1 MITTITDIFD
11 LKCLRTEAAHYF
23 RRKKIMENHY
33 YHRNHWSD
41 LYFFA
46 FCDILYITSS
56 GGTAK
61 TRSLTPL
68 PVRRQGD
75 IMKNVELKQ
84 QAIAY
89 IEQLSTEK
97 LETALNYLAAL
108 RNSDLWAAEGELEK
122 RKSSDKVAPLLALA
136 GTLECDEENIS
147 DRHDELIGDGLLAEL
162 SGRAD
167 E

>member
-1 MITTITDIFD
+1 MND
-11 LKCLRTEAAHYF
+11 
-23 RRKKIMENHY
+23 
-33 YHRNHWSD
+33 
-41 LYFFA
+41 
-46 FCDILYITSS
+46 
-56 GGTAK
+56 
-61 TRSLTPL
+61 
-68 PVRRQGD
+68 
-75 IMKNVELKQ
+75 VELKQ

-108 RNSDLWAAEGELEK
+108 QESEK
-122 RKSSDKVAPLLALA
+122 RKSSDKVAPLLSLA

-162 SGRAD
+162 RGDAD

>member
-1 MITTITDIFD
+1 
-11 LKCLRTEAAHYF
+11 
-23 RRKKIMENHY
+23 
-33 YHRNHWSD
+33 
-41 LYFFA
+41 
-46 FCDILYITSS
+46 
-56 GGTAK
+56 
-61 TRSLTPL
+61 
-68 PVRRQGD
+68 
-75 IMKNVELKQ
+75 MKNVELKQ

-108 RNSDLWAAEGELEK
+108 RNSDLWAAEAESEK
-122 RKSSDKVAPLLALA
+122 RKSSDKATPLLSLA

-162 SGRAD
+162 CGHTD

>member
-1 MITTITDIFD
+1 
-11 LKCLRTEAAHYF
+11 
-23 RRKKIMENHY
+23 
-33 YHRNHWSD
+33 
-41 LYFFA
+41 
-46 FCDILYITSS
+46 
-56 GGTAK
+56 
-61 TRSLTPL
+61 
-68 PVRRQGD
+68 
-75 IMKNVELKQ
+75 MKNVELKQ

-108 RNSDLWAAEGELEK
+108 RDADLWTAEVESK
-122 RKSSDKVAPLLALA
+122 RRKSSDKAAPLLALA

-162 SGRAD
+162 SGCVD

>member
-1 MITTITDIFD
+1 MSKLTITEAVKVIPVSESTLRRD
-11 LKCLRTEAAHYF
+11 LKR
-23 RRKKIMENHY
+23 
-33 YHRNHWSD
+33 
-41 LYFFA
+41 
-46 FCDILYITSS
+46 
-56 GGTAK
+56 GG
-61 TRSLTPL
+61 
-68 PVRRQGD
+68 

-89 IEQLSTEK
+89 IEQLSTQK

-108 RNSDLWAAEGELEK
+108 QNSDLWAAEEASKK
-122 RKSSDKVAPLLALA
+122 RKSSDKAAPLLTLA

-162 SGRAD
+162 RGHAD

>member
-1 MITTITDIFD
+1 
-11 LKCLRTEAAHYF
+11 
-23 RRKKIMENHY
+23 
-33 YHRNHWSD
+33 
-41 LYFFA
+41 
-46 FCDILYITSS
+46 
-56 GGTAK
+56 
-61 TRSLTPL
+61 
-68 PVRRQGD
+68 
-75 IMKNVELKQ
+75 MKNVELKQ

-108 RNSDLWAAEGELEK
+108 RNSDLWAAEGESEK
-122 RKSSDKVAPLLALA
+122 RKSSDKAAPLLALA

-162 SGRAD
+162 YGRAD